1 MGCEG
6 QSISFGG
13 EGKGWGEIVANKALG
28 VSFTYNKKILNNSR
42 EGSHGPPY
50 FDCGSIPNFVPR

>member
-1 MGCEG
+1 MGAV
-6 QSISFGG
+6 
-13 EGKGWGEIVANKALG
+13 VANKALG